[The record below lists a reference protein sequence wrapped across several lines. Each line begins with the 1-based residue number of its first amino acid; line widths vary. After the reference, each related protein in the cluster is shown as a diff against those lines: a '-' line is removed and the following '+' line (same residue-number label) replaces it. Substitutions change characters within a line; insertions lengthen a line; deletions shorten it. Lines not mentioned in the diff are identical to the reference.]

1 MIYGAESWVTNTK
14 IESRITATEMKS
26 LRKIAGHTRRDKI
39 RNQTIREDMDI
50 TPVTE
55 TIETKT
61 LKWFGHVKMKE
72 CRLTRR
78 VPEGKKGKGRP
89 RIEWEDHLENISKKR
104 GKT

>member
-1 MIYGAESWVTNTK
+1 
-14 IESRITATEMKS
+14 MKS

-61 LKWFGHVKMKE
+61 LKWFGHVTRMKE
-72 CRLTRR
+72 DRLTRR
-78 VPEGKKGKGRP
+78 VMEVKTRRKKGKRKAEDRMGRP
-89 RIEWEDHLENISKKR
+89 SGKYFKEKR
-104 GKT
+104 QNVKGS